1 MLKTEDQAHFIQSL
15 SSDHKFW
22 KRLGGKPNVKG
33 KVILDIG
40 CGWGGLSLEL
50 AQSGAQRVIGIDLTK
65 SRINFCKE
73 HLKQNFPHLQNC
85 LEYHCC
91 ELADLKLNE
100 AVDIIVSKDTF
111 EHVENLEQLLIDIAS
126 VLRPNGIVMSGF
138 GPLYNSYFG
147 DHKATDAKLPWF
159 HLLLPESYLI
169 RRLNKKRGLSL
180 SNIKDLGLNKL
191 SFKDYLSI
199 FENAPLNTEYFV
211 TNGSE
216 RIASK
221 IFRIL
226 ARVPFLREYF
236 TQSIYIIMRKC

>member
-1 MLKTEDQAHFIQSL
+1 MLNKEDQAHFTNSL
-15 SSDHKFW
+15 LSDHKFW

-33 KVILDIG
+33 KVLLDIG
-40 CGWGGLSLEL
+40 CGWGGLCLDL

-65 SRINFCKE
+65 SRIDFCKE
-73 HLKQNFPHLQNC
+73 NLKYNFPHLQSC
-85 LEYHCC
+85 LEFHCC
-91 ELADLKLNE
+91 ELSDLELNE
-100 AVDIIVSKDTF
+100 TVDIVISKDTF
-111 EHVENLEQLLIDIAS
+111 EHVENLEQLLIDIAIA
-126 VLRPNGIVMSGF
+126 LRPNGKLMSGF

-169 RRLNKKRGLSL
+169 RRLNKKRGLHL
-180 SNIKDLGLNKL
+180 SEIKDLGLNKL
-191 SFKDYLSI
+191 SFKEYVSI
-199 FENAPLNTEYFV
+199 FENAPLSTEYFV
-211 TNGSE
+211 TNGSD

-226 ARVPFLREYF
+226 AKVPLLREYF